1 MLMTYCPA
9 PGVLFVDVGLVVK
22 ELWYDLDPT
31 LSAGIHQWRHV
42 ISEENNKEY
51 EYWNFKEKSSLQPH
65 LTSTPQSTDSVLVT
79 EIRSFTFHF
88 FIQCIYKISWN
99 IPNKNQTKRSTSN
112 LNSGMIEPIFSVVYF
127 QITNMTRY
135 LYKYNFIYE
144 INWKQ
149 FNLFSKV

>member
-1 MLMTYCPA
+1 MLAWLSRSFDMTLTLPSLQAYIS
-9 PGVLFVDVGLVVK
+9 GDM
-22 ELWYDLDPT
+22 WYLKKT
-31 LSAGIHQWRHV
+31 IKNMNIEIL
-42 ISEENNKEY
+42 K
-51 EYWNFKEKSSLQPH
+51 KTSSLQPH

-88 FIQCIYKISWN
+88 FIQWIYMYTISWN
-99 IPNKNQTKRSTSN
+99 MPNKNQTKRSTSN

-127 QITNMTRY
+127 QITNMTMY

-149 FNLFSKV
+149 FN